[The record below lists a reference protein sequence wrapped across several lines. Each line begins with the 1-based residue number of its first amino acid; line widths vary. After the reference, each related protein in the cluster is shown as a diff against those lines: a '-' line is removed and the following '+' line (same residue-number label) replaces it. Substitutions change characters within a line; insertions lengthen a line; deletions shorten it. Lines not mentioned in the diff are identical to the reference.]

1 LLLTAD
7 IWQKHL
13 TENSLWSKTPP
24 FSPGW
29 WNLPKAPFVIKTNFQ
44 VLALEKLEKQ
54 VSHTSHF
61 APLKAGCLLRIK
73 SSIEGLKPAE
83 RSVAEFVL
91 ADAERVMQMSIS
103 EAARD
108 IGVGESTII
117 RFCRAL
123 DYKGY
128 QEFKLRLAQ
137 DLVEPVTYIHENIS
151 FSDNSSELAQ
161 KVFQTNIQAVQD
173 TMKSLD
179 HGMIEVAARAL
190 AAARRVDIY
199 GVGYS
204 SLTALDAKLKFARLG
219 LFADAQ
225 GDPHLQAMSA
235 VSLTSK
241 DVAIGI
247 SNSGS
252 TRDVVDA
259 VATAKKSGATT
270 IAITN
275 FSPSPITRVS
285 DVVLLTASP
294 ESPLGGEVLTSRI
307 AQLCVLDVLSA
318 MLAVTLGEGCLDL
331 VKKTS
336 EAVKKKRY

>member
-1 LLLTAD
+1 ME
-7 IWQKHL
+7 I
-13 TENSLWSKTPP
+13 
-24 FSPGW
+24 F
-29 WNLPKAPFVIKTNFQ
+29 
-44 VLALEKLEKQ
+44 
-54 VSHTSHF
+54 
-61 APLKAGCLLRIK
+61 
-73 SSIEGLKPAE
+73 KPAE
-83 RSVAEFVL
+83 RVVAEFIISNP
-91 ADAERVMQMSIS
+91 EQVMQMSIS

-108 IGVGESTII
+108 MGVGESTIM
-117 RFCRAL
+117 RFCRTL
-123 DYKGY
+123 GYKGY

-137 DLVEPVTYIHENIS
+137 DLVEPVTYIHENVS
-151 FSDNSSELAQ
+151 FSDNCSDLAQ

-179 HGMIEVAARAL
+179 PGMIEVAAKAL
-190 AAARRVDIY
+190 VSARRIDIY

-204 SLTALDAKLKFARLG
+204 SLTAVDAKLKFARLG
-219 LFADAQ
+219 LFAEAHGDA
-225 GDPHLQAMSA
+225 HFQAMSA

-252 TRDVVDA
+252 TKDMVDLL
-259 VATAKKSGATT
+259 ATARKAGATT

-318 MLAVTLGEGCLDL
+318 MVAVTLGEGCLDL
-331 VKKTS
+331 FEKTS
-336 EAVKKKRY
+336 EAVKRKRY